1 MTKWKRAKG
10 KTTQWPNEKGQ
21 KDKQHNDQMK
31 KGKRT
36 DNTMTKWKRAKGCCL
51 SFCPFSFGY
60 CVVCPFA
67 LFHLVIVLSVLLPFF
82 IWSLCCLSLKGQKD
96 RQHNDQM
103 KKGKRKDN
111 TMTKWK
117 RAKGFGHCVICP
129 FALFHLVIVLF
140 VLLPFF
146 IWSLCC
152 LSFCPFSF
160 GHCVVC
166 PFALFHLV
174 IVLFVLLLFFI
185 WSLCCLSFCP

>member
-1 MTKWKRAKG
+1 MKKG
-10 KTTQWPNEKGQ
+10 K

-36 DNTMTKWKRAKGCCL
+36 NK
-51 SFCPFSFGY
+51 
-60 CVVCPFA
+60 
-67 LFHLVIVLSVLLPFF
+67 
-82 IWSLCCLSLKGQKD
+82 
-96 RQHNDQM
+96 
-103 KKGKRKDN
+103 
-111 TMTKWK
+111 
-117 RAKGFGHCVICP
+117 
-129 FALFHLVIVLF
+129 F

-174 IVLFVLLLFFI
+174 IVLFVLFAL
-185 WSLCCLSFCP
+185 PNEKGQKDRQHNDQMKKGKRTDNTMTK